1 MRIAKIPGAVMALGL
16 VAALSVSALAQ
27 QGWSRAQSL
36 RQKGRDATANAVL
49 YDGDLV
55 WIVGADGLV
64 ARSDDEARNFQEMDL
79 GVSAGLNDVFSR
91 KEDMWIVGD
100 GGTILLS
107 TDGGRSFVKS
117 LGHSGSGRSTQGDAP
132 RDYYS
137 VQFIDEETGYIV
149 GDEGLILA
157 SNDGG
162 VSWREQRSGTTAQL
176 FHLSFQGK
184 RGWVVGTGGVIL
196 HTVDGGR
203 NWYPQSSGTTD
214 DLNRVYFLTDK
225 VGLVTGDN
233 GALLRT
239 ENGGATW
246 ERISLRA
253 KEPLFGISFIDKKT
267 GWVVG
272 HNGRVIR
279 TFDGGVNW
287 VEQDSGTSAD
297 LFAVSFRK
305 NNGFAI
311 GKDGLVMR
319 YYEKR

>member
-1 MRIAKIPGAVMALGL
+1 MVSSLALLAG
-16 VAALSVSALAQ
+16 LSVSALAQ
-27 QGWSRAQSL
+27 QGWSRAQSI
-36 RQKGRDATANAVL
+36 RQNGQEATVNAVY

-55 WIVGADGLV
+55 WVVGAGGLV
-64 ARSDDEARNFQEMDL
+64 ARSDDEGRSFQEMDL
-79 GVSAGLNDVFSR
+79 GVSSGLNDVFGR
-91 KEDMWIVGD
+91 KDDLWIVGD
-100 GGTILLS
+100 EGAIFLS

-117 LGHSGSGRSTQGDAP
+117 LGNTRSGRSAQAEPP

-137 VQFIDEETGYIV
+137 VQFIDEETGFIV

-184 RGWVVGTGGVIL
+184 RGWVVGTGGAIL
-196 HTVDGGR
+196 HTDDWGR
-203 NWYPQSSGTTD
+203 NWYPQTSGTTD
-214 DLNRVYFLTDK
+214 DLNRVYFVTEK
-225 VGLVTGDN
+225 VGIVTGDN

-239 ENGGATW
+239 DNGGATW
-246 ERISLRA
+246 ERVALKTR
-253 KEPLFGISFIDKKT
+253 EPLFGISFIDRKT

-279 TFDGGVNW
+279 TYDGGVTW
-287 VEQDSGTSAD
+287 VEQESGTKTD

-311 GKDGLVMR
+311 GKGGLVMR

>member
-149 GDEGLILA
+149 GDEGLI
-157 SNDGG
+157 
-162 VSWREQRSGTTAQL
+162 
-176 FHLSFQGK
+176 
-184 RGWVVGTGGVIL
+184 
-196 HTVDGGR
+196 
-203 NWYPQSSGTTD
+203 
-214 DLNRVYFLTDK
+214 
-225 VGLVTGDN
+225 
-233 GALLRT
+233 
-239 ENGGATW
+239 
-246 ERISLRA
+246 
-253 KEPLFGISFIDKKT
+253 
-267 GWVVG
+267 
-272 HNGRVIR
+272 
-279 TFDGGVNW
+279 
-287 VEQDSGTSAD
+287 
-297 LFAVSFRK
+297 
-305 NNGFAI
+305 
-311 GKDGLVMR
+311 
-319 YYEKR
+319 

>member
-1 MRIAKIPGAVMALGL
+1 MRFSKRSGL
-16 VAALSVSALAQ
+16 VISLAIMAGLSASALAQ
-27 QGWSRAQSL
+27 QGWSRAQSI
-36 RQKGRDATANAVL
+36 RQNGREATINAVH
-49 YDGDLV
+49 YDGDLI

-64 ARSDDEARNFQEMDL
+64 ARSHDEGRNFQEVDL
-79 GVSAGLNDVFSR
+79 GVTTGLNDVFAR
-91 KEDMWIVGD
+91 KDDVWIVGD

-107 TDGGRSFVKS
+107 TDSGRSFVKS
-117 LGHSGSGRSTQGDAP
+117 LGTSHTGGLSQGGAP

-137 VQFIDEETGYIV
+137 VQFIDQDSGYIV
-149 GDEGLILA
+149 GDEGLILT

-184 RGWVVGTGGVIL
+184 RGWVVGTGGSIL
-196 HTVDGGR
+196 HTSDGGR
-203 NWYPQSSGTTD
+203 NWYPQTSGTTD
-214 DLNRVYFLTDK
+214 DLNRVYF
-225 VGLVTGDN
+225 VNERIGIITGDN

-246 ERISLRA
+246 ERVKIRTR
-253 KEPLFGISFIDKKT
+253 EPLFGISFIDKET

-272 HNGRVIR
+272 HSGRIIR
-279 TFDGGVNW
+279 TYNGGVTW
-287 VEQDSGTSAD
+287 VEQESGTTTD

-311 GKDGLVMR
+311 GKDGVVMR